1 MIMDEIKAL
10 KKELGDKVVIPV
22 HHYQAKEIVDVGDFV
37 GDSYMLAV
45 NCSKTEARFVVFCG
59 VLFMAQC
66 ADILSSSGQKVT
78 IPAQNADCPMANMAD
93 LKTVEQVF
101 ASLPDNE
108 NIAPI
113 VYMNSY
119 ADLKS
124 FCGRHGGSVC
134 TSSNAEKIMKYYLD
148 QGKKVLFFP
157 DRNLGI
163 NTAMKLGFT
172 EKDTINSKNIKHYNN
187 ERIILWDGFCP
198 IHLNFTVSDVI
209 QMRQKYPAAKVIV
222 HPESTKEVVENS
234 DDSGSTEYI
243 LKKIEAAP
251 DGSSWIVGTE
261 STFVERLALQFP
273 SKNIYQLKESRCTN
287 MAKIT
292 PELLLNTLRNVK
304 QHIENGVPLEN
315 VVTVEAQYKKFAAQS
330 LRQMIDIVSKQD
342 K

>member
-1 MIMDEIKAL
+1 MILNEIKAL
-10 KKELGDKVVIPV
+10 KKELGDKIVIPV
-22 HHYQAKEIVDVGDFV
+22 HHYQAKEIVDVADFV

-45 NCSKTEARFVVFCG
+45 NCSKTEAQFVVFCG

-66 ADILSSSGQKVT
+66 ADILGLPGQKVT
-78 IPAQNADCPMANMAD
+78 IPAPNADCPMANMAD
-93 LKTVEQVF
+93 LNSVEQVF

-124 FCGRHGGSVC
+124 FCGKHGGSVC

-172 EKDTINSKNIKHYNN
+172 EKDTINSKNTANYNN
-187 ERIILWDGFCP
+187 EKIILWDGFCP
-198 IHLNFTVSDVI
+198 IHLNFTVSDVT
-209 QMRQKYPAAKVIV
+209 QMRRKYPDAKVIV
-222 HPESTKEVVENS
+222 HPESTKEVVENA

-243 LKKIEAAP
+243 LKKIEAAA

-261 STFVERLALQFP
+261 STFVNRLAIQFP
-273 SKNIYQLKESRCTN
+273 SKNIYPLKESRCVN
-287 MAKIT
+287 MAKTT
-292 PELLLNTLRNVK
+292 PELLLKALRNVK
-304 QHIENGVPLEN
+304 QHIENGTPLEN
-315 VVTVEAQYKKFAAQS
+315 VVTVEQQYKEFAAQS
-330 LRQMIDIVSKQD
+330 LKQMIDIVNK
-342 K
+342 

>member
-1 MIMDEIKAL
+1 MILNEIKAL
-10 KKELGDKVVIPV
+10 KKELGDKIVIPV
-22 HHYQAKEIVDVGDFV
+22 HHYQAKEIVDVADFV

-45 NCSKTEARFVVFCG
+45 NCSKTEAQFVVFCG

-66 ADILSSSGQKVT
+66 ADILGLPGQKVT
-78 IPAQNADCPMANMAD
+78 IPAPNADCPMANMAD
-93 LKTVEQVF
+93 LNSVEQVF

-124 FCGRHGGSVC
+124 FCGKHGGSVC

-172 EKDTINSKNIKHYNN
+172 EKDTINSKNTANYNN
-187 ERIILWDGFCP
+187 EKIILWDGFCP
-198 IHLNFTVSDVI
+198 IHLNFTVSDVT
-209 QMRQKYPAAKVIV
+209 QMRQKYPDAKVIV
-222 HPESTKEVVENS
+222 HPESTKEVVKNA

-243 LKKIEAAP
+243 LKKIEAAA

-261 STFVERLALQFP
+261 STFVNRLAIQFP
-273 SKNIYQLKESRCTN
+273 SKNIYPLKESRCAN
-287 MAKIT
+287 MAKTT
-292 PELLLNTLRNVK
+292 PELLLKALRNVK
-304 QHIENGVPLEN
+304 QHIENGTPLEN
-315 VVTVEAQYKKFAAQS
+315 VVTVEQQYKEFAAQS
-330 LRQMIDIVSKQD
+330 LKQMINIVNK
-342 K
+342 